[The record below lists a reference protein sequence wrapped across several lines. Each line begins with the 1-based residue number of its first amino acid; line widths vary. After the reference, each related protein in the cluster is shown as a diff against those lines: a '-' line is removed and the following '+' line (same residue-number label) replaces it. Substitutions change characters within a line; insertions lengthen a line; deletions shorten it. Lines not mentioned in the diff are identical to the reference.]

1 MSRFQNMDRENHA
14 IIVGGEYVFGPVKI
28 SRGSGA
34 GIIRVPKLI
43 APLLVGKHVI
53 VSLKVVESVID
64 QPKGD

>member
-1 MSRFQNMDRENHA
+1 MFVNKEKL
-14 IIVGGEYVFGPVKI
+14 IVSTSSGEYVFGPVKI

-34 GIIRVPKLI
+34 GIIHVPKLI